1 MKQTKKTKGLAKN
14 FIIIFVIFLIISG
27 LFTIY
32 NPGDS
37 SRNKDQ
43 ISLTELIDLINQ
55 DKVERIIVEN
65 NKLKIG
71 LLDGEI
77 LETLKEQES
86 SLTETLKN
94 YGLDSEKLSNI
105 DIEMKNASGM
115 DFLLG
120 VVAPIAL
127 PFILM
132 IAFFWLIFKQ
142 AKRANVQATGFG
154 KSLVRMISPEKDKK
168 NNKKKVRFKDVA
180 GLREAKEELKEVVVF
195 LKTPKKFTL
204 LGAKIPKGVLLIGP
218 PGCGKTLL
226 ARAVANEASVKFFN
240 ISGSEFVEMFVGVG
254 ASRVRD
260 TFKTAKREAP
270 AILFIDELDAIGRHR
285 GAGMGGGHDEREQT
299 LNQILVEMDGFEP
312 DTGVIVLA
320 ATNRPDVLDLALLRP
335 GRFDRRITLDLP
347 TIDEREAILK
357 IHAKG
362 KPLDQEIDLGNIAQR
377 TPGFSGA
384 DLANLINEAA
394 ILAARQNQKNI
405 TMQNLRLSIE
415 KVLLGP
421 ERKSSILSKQEKNIT
436 AYHEAGHAL
445 VASKLDHTDPVQK
458 VSIIARGH
466 VAGYTLKVP
475 IKDKSLRTRLEFLDE
490 LAVLLAGF
498 EAEKLI
504 FKDITTGASN
514 DLGKAT
520 NLAHKIVTEYGMSDK
535 IGPIQYQEGDEWI
548 FFGRD
553 LSAKRRFSEKIT
565 AEIDSEVRQLILNA
579 QTKARDVL
587 DKNKEKLK
595 TIANTLI
602 EKETIEKEEF
612 DKLMGV

>member
-1 MKQTKKTKGLAKN
+1 MKKAKGLGKN
-14 FIIIFVIFLIISG
+14 IVIIFIVFLIISG
-27 LFTIY
+27 LFALY
-32 NPGDS
+32 NPAEQQ
-37 SRNKDQ
+37 KQDQ
-43 ISLTELIDLINQ
+43 TSLSELVELISQ
-55 DKVERIIVEN
+55 DKIEKITVEN
-65 NKLKIG
+65 EKLKIE
-71 LLDGEI
+71 LRNGEN
-77 LETLKEQES
+77 LETLKEEEL

-94 YGLDSEKLSNI
+94 YGLSPEKLSQINI
-105 DIEMKNASGM
+105 EIKQPSGM

-120 VVAPIAL
+120 NLLPIAL

-142 AKRANVQATGFG
+142 AKRSNVQAMGFG
-154 KSLVRMISPEKDKK
+154 KSLVRMISPDKDQK
-168 NNKKKVRFKDVA
+168 NNKKKIGFKDVA
-180 GLREAKEELKEVVVF
+180 GLEEAKEELKEVVDF

-226 ARAVANEASVKFFN
+226 ARAVANEANVKFFN

-260 TFKTAKREAP
+260 TFKTAKKEAP

-285 GAGMGGGHDEREQT
+285 GSGMGGGHDEREQT

-320 ATNRPDVLDLALLRP
+320 ATNRPDVLDFALLRP

-362 KPLDQEIDLGNIAQR
+362 KPLDKKVDLKNIAQR

-394 ILAARQNQKNI
+394 ILAARSNQKQI
-405 TMQNLRLSIE
+405 KMQDIRLSIE

-421 ERKSSILSKQEKNIT
+421 ERKSSILSKQEKKIT

-445 VASKLDHTDPVQK
+445 LAFELKHTDPVQK

-466 VAGYTLKVP
+466 AAGYTLKVP
-475 IKDKSLRTRLEFLDE
+475 IKDKSLRSRLEFLDE

-498 EAEKLI
+498 EAEKLK
-504 FKDITTGASN
+504 FNDMTTGASS
-514 DLGKAT
+514 DLEQAT
-520 NLAHKIVTEYGMSDK
+520 SLAHKIVTEYGMSDK
-535 IGPIQYQEGDEWI
+535 IGPIQYKQGEEWI
-548 FFGRD
+548 FLGRD
-553 LSAKRRFSEKIT
+553 LADKRRFSEKIT
-565 AEIDSEVRQLILNA
+565 AEIDSEIRALIFNA
-579 QTKARDVL
+579 QKTAGDVL
-587 DKNKEKLK
+587 KKNKEKLK
-595 TIANTLI
+595 LIAQTLI

-612 DKLMGV
+612 EKLVG